1 MTAPAID
8 SGSLVVANYADGAPA
23 AGPPLTVGPM
33 STIHNDE
40 VIIIV
45 VGCDAFVGGTPS
57 NYATVASITGGGLTF
72 ARRAGSVLSGTQY
85 VSNVSGPVSN
95 GGLNLEYWWAHA
107 PSQLSGVTFDVT
119 LSSAISDSARAQI
132 IGFGVSNLATPAAP
146 WDPNGALPVVAAVLT
161 GQPTIAVS
169 TTDANDL
176 LLGFIGY
183 DLDPFATFSDGD
195 GDALNTSG
203 WTSIFNSTGTG
214 GGGSPFTTPSLNTA
228 VQRLT
233 VSAIQSGTDATWPI
247 DQIGTINANIQI
259 ADALVGPGS
268 APPASVLFMDN
279 VVVTSLG
286 TESPCTALQFTTP
299 PPVAQSPS
307 LGLRW
312 SDTRGQTWGNAVPQQ
327 FSTDPLSSYQWNRT
341 GYARDRVFELF
352 WSAAFKTA
360 LNGAFID
367 VRSMKS

>member
-1 MTAPAID
+1 VVTAPVQD
-8 SGSLVVANYADGAPA
+8 LGSLVVASFADGAPA
-23 AGPPLTVGPM
+23 DGPPLALGPM
-33 STIHNDE
+33 TTVHTDE
-40 VIIIV
+40 VIIIAI
-45 VGCDAFVGGTPS
+45 GTAANVGGTPS

-72 ARRAGSVLSGTQY
+72 ARRAGTVLSGTNFAPHGD
-85 VSNVSGPVSN
+85 VPISS
-95 GGLNLEYWWAHA
+95 GGLSLEYWWAHA
-107 PSQLSGVTFDVT
+107 PTTLINVTFDVT
-119 LSSAISDSARAQI
+119 LNSAVSSESTATL
-132 IGFGVSNLATPAAP
+132 IGFGIHNLATPASP
-146 WDPNGALPVVAAVLT
+146 WDPNGALPVIAQVIT

-176 LLGFIGY
+176 LLGLIAF
-183 DLDPFATFSDGD
+183 DFDPTVAVSGD

-203 WTSIFNSTGTG
+203 WTGIFNASSTG
-214 GGGSPFTTPSLNTA
+214 GGASNLRPSLNLA
-228 VQRLT
+228 VQNIG
-233 VSAIQSGTDATWPI
+233 VSAVQSGRDATWPI
-247 DQIGTINANIQI
+247 TQASTINANIQI
-259 ADALVGPGS
+259 GDALVGPGS

-286 TESPCTALQFTTP
+286 TESPCTALNFTTP

-312 SDTRGQTWGNAVPQQ
+312 SDTRGQTFGNAVPQQ

-367 VRSMKS
+367 VRTMKS